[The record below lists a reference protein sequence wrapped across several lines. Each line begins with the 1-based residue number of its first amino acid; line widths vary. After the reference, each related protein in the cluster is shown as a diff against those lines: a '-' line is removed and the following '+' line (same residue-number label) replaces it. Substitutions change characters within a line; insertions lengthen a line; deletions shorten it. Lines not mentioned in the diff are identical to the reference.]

1 MKAFIYTGG
10 EIFPDNIKTAPQGD
24 DLIIAAD
31 SGWLNAKKLGV
42 TPRIVVGDLD
52 SLGEGVLPPEVELIR
67 LPVEKDVTDT
77 KEAVEVAVERGAT
90 EITIIGGLS
99 GRLDHT
105 LANLSLLEDL
115 QARGVYASACDG
127 RQRVRFVNS
136 SSILVGRGGYKY
148 LSVVAADEKVK
159 GLEIDGTKY
168 KLKNG
173 TLKRRFQFAVSN
185 EIDGNCALVSAK
197 KGAFYLIESRD

>member
-10 EIFPDNIKTAPQGD
+10 EIFPGNIKTSPQGD

-52 SLGEGVLPPEVELIR
+52 SLGEGVLPPDVELIR

-77 KEAVEVAVERGAT
+77 KEAVEVAVERGAS

-136 SSILVGRGGYKY
+136 SSVLVGRGGYKY

-185 EIDGNCALVSAK
+185 EIEGNCALVSAK

>member
-10 EIFPDNIKTAPQGD
+10 EIFPGNIKTSPQGD

-52 SLGEGVLPPEVELIR
+52 SLGEGVLPPDVELIR

-77 KEAVEVAVERGAT
+77 KEAVEVAVERGAS

-136 SSILVGRGGYKY
+136 SSVLVGRGGYKY
-148 LSVVAADEKVK
+148 LSVVAADEKGK

-185 EIDGNCALVSAK
+185 EIEGNCALVSAK

>member
-77 KEAVEVAVERGAT
+77 KEAVEVAVERGAS

>member
-10 EIFPDNIKTAPQGD
+10 EIFPDNIKSAPQGD

-42 TPRIVVGDLD
+42 TPCIVVGDLD

-67 LPVEKDVTDT
+67 LPSQKDVTDT

-136 SSILVGRGGYKY
+136 SSILVGRGIYKY